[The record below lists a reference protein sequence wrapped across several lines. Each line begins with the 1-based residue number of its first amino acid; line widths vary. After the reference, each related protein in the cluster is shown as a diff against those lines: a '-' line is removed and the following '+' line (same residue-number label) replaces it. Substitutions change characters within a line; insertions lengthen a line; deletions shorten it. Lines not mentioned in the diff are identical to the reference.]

1 MGHSVQLTNM
11 HLAAAGGRL
20 HSNLSLHSL
29 PSQGNITHRSSFF
42 LGKPALREDPVL
54 SKGSYPGR
62 KMRIIKTLNLY
73 KKHSQLRLSA
83 KNRDNANDF
92 VL

>member
-1 MGHSVQLTNM
+1 M
-11 HLAAAGGRL
+11 
-20 HSNLSLHSL
+20 
-29 PSQGNITHRSSFF
+29 
-42 LGKPALREDPVL
+42 L

-83 KNRDNANDF
+83 KNGDNANDF